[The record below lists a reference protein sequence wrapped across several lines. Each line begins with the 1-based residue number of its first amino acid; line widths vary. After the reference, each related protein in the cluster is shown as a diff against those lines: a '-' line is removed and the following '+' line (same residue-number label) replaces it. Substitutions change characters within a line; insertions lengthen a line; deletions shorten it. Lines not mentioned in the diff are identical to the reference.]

1 MTTKSNNNADTEL
14 LVTLAGGPMTFG
26 RALKTIRECEAM
38 SLGALTICT
47 RSHMQSIEYNR

>member
-38 SLGALTICT
+38 SLGAFDDMY
-47 RSHMQSIEYNR
+47 SEPYAVNRI